1 MNRLLPF
8 LIVCAFATALF
19 AQDDVSKAKA
29 LIREGK
35 CAEAAPAL
43 QKLSESKN
51 FRKHEGAQA
60 AVLLTECYLREH
72 KRADALKLASK
83 FLEYHVAS
91 EYRERMELARAIV
104 LTEQGSVYE
113 GVEAM
118 LRILA
123 YTKNPAAKSHTKD
136 VAIQTLAAS
145 LLNADQLQALLEKY
159 PVDKDVVGWMQ
170 LQMGRECQNAKR
182 YRAARYWYKKVL
194 NGSVAENLSA
204 TAQQGLESLEGLGA
218 GKPTI
223 LVLAPLSGDFAEF
236 GAAAVQGV
244 YLAHEQSGLGK
255 KVRIR
260 IADTRADASIALMR
274 TQQAVNQDSIVA
286 VIGPIM
292 SAPAATVAAW
302 LGSNFQNIP
311 MLTPTATDDGIAKM
325 GPNIFQVN
333 ITMDNLAQKIAD
345 FATKCLD
352 IREFAVLS
360 PLGDY
365 GAAMSQSFTRAVE
378 RRGGN
383 VVAFRSYEEGRP
395 DYATEFKLLRDVRYK
410 QENRRRN
417 IARGVADLDAVNA
430 RERRDYLADSTM
442 KIPGV
447 FIPSTNPGDAG
458 LMVGQVAYNKIAG
471 TMLGASGWY
480 GRELLIQG
488 KHLVDS
494 SYFSVPG
501 LDISGN
507 KETFDN
513 FAKAFKEKWGD
524 DPAED
529 KVSGLSYDAAKI
541 VFSGIQKNAES
552 LTKYLNNTP
561 SFESVYGEIKFVRG
575 ANSNTKVV
583 TVRKGKFYVMEG
595 CNLPAS
601 AQPTAES
608 DKKSDNKSD
617 KKDEKKK
624 K

>member
-1 MNRLLPF
+1 MNRLIPF
-8 LIVCAFATALF
+8 FLVASLCATAFAQGEIA
-19 AQDDVSKAKA
+19 KAKD
-29 LIREGK
+29 LVREGK
-35 CAEAAPAL
+35 CAEALPVL
-43 QKLSESKN
+43 QKVLKSN

-60 AVLLTECYLREH
+60 SVILAECYLREH
-72 KRADALKLASK
+72 KRPEALNLTSR
-83 FLEYHVAS
+83 FLEYHVSS

-104 LTEQGSVYE
+104 LIEQGSVYD

-123 YTKNPAAKSHTKD
+123 YSKNPAARSHTKD

-145 LLNADQLQALLEKY
+145 LMNADQLQALLEKY

-170 LQMGRECQNAKR
+170 LQIGRECQNAKR
-182 YRAARYWYKKVL
+182 YRAARYWYKKVVS
-194 NGSVAENLSA
+194 GGVAENLST

-218 GKPTI
+218 GLPTV

-244 YLAHEQSGLGK
+244 YLAQEQAGLQE

-260 IADTRADASIALMR
+260 ISDTHADAGIALMR

-286 VIGPIM
+286 IIGPIM

-302 LGSNFQNIP
+302 LGSNFQHIP

-365 GAAMSQSFTRAVE
+365 GSSMSQSFTRAVE
-378 RRGGN
+378 RRGGS
-383 VVAFRSYEEGRP
+383 VVAFRNYQEGQP

-417 IARGVADLDAVNA
+417 IAKGAADLDAVNA
-430 RERRDYLADSTM
+430 NERRRYLSDSTM
-442 KIPGV
+442 TIPGV
-447 FIPSTNPGDAG
+447 FIPATNPSDAG
-458 LMVGQVAYNKIAG
+458 LMVGQVAYNKIKG
-471 TMLGASGWY
+471 TMLGTSGWY

-501 LDISGN
+501 LDLSGN
-507 KETFDN
+507 KDAYDK
-513 FAKAFKEKWGD
+513 FAKAFEEKWGVA
-524 DPAED
+524 PADD

-541 VFSGIQKNAES
+541 VFTGIANNVDG

-561 SFESVYGEIKFVRG
+561 TFESVYGEIKFVRG
-575 ANSNTKVV
+575 MNTNTKVV
-583 TVRKGKFYVMEG
+583 TVRKSKFYVMDG
-595 CNLPAS
+595 CKLPAE
-601 AQPTAES
+601 ALP
-608 DKKSDNKSD
+608 SD
-617 KKDEKKK
+617 KKDEKKDEK
-624 K
+624 KK

>member
-1 MNRLLPF
+1 MNRLLT
-8 LIVCAFATALF
+8 LLLVCALSGTLF

-29 LIREGK
+29 LIRDGK
-35 CAEAAPAL
+35 CAEAVAPL
-43 QKLSESKN
+43 QKLADSKN
-51 FRKHEGAQA
+51 FRKREGAQA

-72 KRADALKLASK
+72 KRDDALKLASK
-83 FLEYHVAS
+83 FLEYHVSS
-91 EYRERMELARAIV
+91 EYRERMELARAIALV
-104 LTEQGSVYE
+104 EKASVYE

-118 LRILA
+118 LRVLA
-123 YTKNPAAKSHTKD
+123 YTKNPAARSHTKE

-159 PVDKDVVGWMQ
+159 PVDKDVVGWIQ
-170 LQMGRECQNAKR
+170 LQIGRECQNVKR
-182 YRAARYWYKKVL
+182 YRAARYWYKKVV
-194 NGSVAENLSA
+194 NGGVAENLTA

-218 GKPTI
+218 GMPTV

-236 GAAAVQGV
+236 GTAAVQGV
-244 YLAHEQSGLGK
+244 YLAQEQAGLEG

-260 IADTRADASIALMR
+260 IADTRADASVALMR

-286 VIGPIM
+286 IIGPIM

-360 PLGDY
+360 PIGDY
-365 GAAMSQSFTRAVE
+365 GSSMSQSFTRAVE
-378 RRGGN
+378 RRGGKISAYRN
-383 VVAFRSYEEGRP
+383 YVEGRP
-395 DYATEFKLLRDVRYK
+395 DYSTEFKMLRDVRFK

-417 IARGVADLDAVNA
+417 IARGASDLDAVGA

-442 KIPGV
+442 NIPGI

-458 LMVGQVAYNKIAG
+458 LMVGQVAYNKIKG
-471 TMLGASGWY
+471 TMLGTSGWY

-507 KETFDN
+507 KEAYDS
-513 FAKAFKEKWGD
+513 FANAFKEKWGD
-524 DPAED
+524 VPAED

-541 VFSGIQKNAES
+541 VFSGIAKKVES
-552 LTKYLNNTP
+552 LTKYLNNT
-561 SFESVYGEIKFVRG
+561 SVFESVYGEIKFTRG
-575 ANSNTKVV
+575 ANTNTKVV

-595 CNLPAS
+595 CNLPAN
-601 AQPTAES
+601 ALPS
-608 DKKSDNKSD
+608 DDK
-617 KKDEKKK
+617 KKDEKKDDK
-624 K
+624 KSEKKK